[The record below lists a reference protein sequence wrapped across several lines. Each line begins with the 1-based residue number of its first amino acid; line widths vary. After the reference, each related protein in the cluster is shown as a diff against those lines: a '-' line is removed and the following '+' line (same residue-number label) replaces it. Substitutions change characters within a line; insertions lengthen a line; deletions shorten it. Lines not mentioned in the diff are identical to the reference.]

1 MVDHIY
7 IKRFEREFE
16 RKKRAGHGRGSGPRE
31 DTTTF
36 VEVQRH
42 NINEILAI
50 HEQNRLTFSPYFDP
64 NLIFRLKVNGN
75 PDENDFANFLR
86 RCHLRYIAPSPAYA
100 VSSGELT
107 YRVSHAEQDNLDE
120 IRRRLELYKDHEQY
134 KNYFEIIESVE
145 KIPNED
151 KIGKGLIE
159 KPLSEQE
166 TEYVDIELWRMEPD
180 RLKKAEDGLI
190 RFINEKGGEVTDQI
204 TTKSFC
210 LIRARINKPIF
221 DGILP
226 LSEVSIIDR
235 PPKASFF
242 QPHELEVP
250 IDDFDTGTPPPDDAP
265 AIIVLDSGVLSGH
278 PFLENGIGDEIE
290 GAHIVDPQTFPNNYV
305 DDVGHGTKVA
315 GVALYGDLKKC
326 NDERQFSPDFFIL
339 SGKVLYKKEDED
351 TGEPYA
357 GFDDR
362 VTIESLINSTIYHF
376 LETYPNSRVV
386 NISFQTD
393 KGTFNLRQ
401 QHRVSSLIDEIAK
414 ETGLVFVV
422 SAGNTNLALPERYPH
437 YLLENS
443 PSAKI
448 VEPASS
454 AYALTVGSIAQ
465 EYQPIS
471 GQRYFGPK
479 TDWPSLFT
487 TVGPG
492 LNGMVKPEFV
502 EVGGNE
508 PYSEEASNLQN
519 GVFVLNPEWRAESK
533 LLTTD
538 CGTSFSAPKITNCV
552 AKLFKKFP
560 DYHPN
565 TIKALLLSS
574 EGYPDDRPDPLNIAI
589 NEADATQRSNLLNVY
604 GYGKPNVGHAEE
616 SDSNRV
622 CFVTQDAISI
632 DGVHFY
638 EMYLPE
644 EFVTTD
650 GKREISVSLVY
661 DPLTTG
667 TRIDYFGVKLSFILF
682 KNTTGEEL
690 EQFSNKLA
698 RETTDEQADEVEAE
712 EEYKFPQIHL
722 QPPNLVRS
730 KGIHQKGSIVFKAT
744 PRSLEIAK
752 PLVLAVFCKGNW
764 MKKKEP
770 DDFKQTYSVVIS
782 VRHQAQINLYN
793 RIISAIRTR
802 IKV

>member
-7 IKRFEREFE
+7 IKRFDKEFE
-16 RKKRAGHGRGSGPRE
+16 RKKRAGYGGGSGPKE
-31 DTTTF
+31 DKTDF
-36 VEVQRH
+36 VEIQRH

-64 NLIFRLKVNGN
+64 NLIFRIKVIGN

-86 RCHLRYIAPSPAYA
+86 RCHLRYIAPSPAA
-100 VSSGELT
+100 SISSSELT
-107 YRVSHAEQDNLDE
+107 YRVSHSEKDNLDE
-120 IRRRLELYKDHEQY
+120 IWRRLEQYKDHEQY
-134 KNYFEIIESVE
+134 KTYFEIIDSVE

-159 KPLSEQE
+159 KPLSDNS
-166 TEYVDIELWRMEPD
+166 TEYVDIELWRMEPV

-190 RFINEKGGEVTDQI
+190 QFINKNGGEVTDKI

-210 LIRARINKPIF
+210 LIRAKINKTIF

-226 LSEVSIIDR
+226 LCEVSVIDR
-235 PPKASFF
+235 PPRASFF

-250 IDDFDTGTPPPDDAP
+250 IDDFHTGTPPPNDAP

-290 GAHIVDPQTFPNNYV
+290 GAHLIDPQTFSNNYA

-326 NDERQFSPDFFIL
+326 NDDRQFSPEFFIL

-351 TGEPYA
+351 TGETYA

-362 VTIESLINSTIYHF
+362 ITIESLINETINHF
-376 LETYPNSRVV
+376 LESYPNSRVV
-386 NISFQTD
+386 NISFQTERE
-393 KGTFNLRQ
+393 TFNLRQ

-414 ETGLVFVV
+414 DKKLVFVI
-422 SAGNTNLALPERYPH
+422 SAGTTSPVLPDRYPH
-437 YLLENS
+437 YLLENT
-443 PSAKI
+443 PGVKI

-465 EYQPIS
+465 KYQPI
-471 GQRYFGPK
+471 GVQGFFGPRAE
-479 TDWPSLFT
+479 WPSLFT
-487 TVGPG
+487 AVGPG

-502 EVGGNE
+502 EDGGNA
-508 PYSEEASNLQN
+508 PYSGDASNLQN
-519 GVFVLNPEWRAESK
+519 GVFVLNPEWRTESK

-538 CGTSFSAPKITNCV
+538 CGTSFSAPKISNCI

-574 EGYPDDRPDPLNIAI
+574 AKYPEDRPDPLNVEI
-589 NEADATQRSNLLNVY
+589 NEAEATERSNLLNVY
-604 GYGKPNVGHAEE
+604 GYGKPNVDHAEE
-616 SDSNRV
+616 SDNNRV
-622 CFVTQDAISI
+622 CFVTQDEISI

-638 EMYLPE
+638 ELYLPE
-644 EFVTTD
+644 EFVTYD

-667 TRIDYFGVKLSFILF
+667 TRIDYFGVKISFILF
-682 KNTTGEEL
+682 KNTSGEEL

-698 RETTDEQADEVEAE
+698 HAAADEQSEELDAEDE
-712 EEYKFPQIHL
+712 YQFPQIKL
-722 QPPNLVRS
+722 QPANLIRT
-730 KGIHQKGSIVFKAT
+730 KGIHQKGSIVYKAK
-744 PRSLEIAK
+744 PRSLETDK

-764 MKKKEP
+764 MKKK
-770 DDFKQTYSVVIS
+770 DWDGFKQSYSVVIS
-782 VRHQAQINLYN
+782 LRHQAQINLYN
-793 RIISAIRTR
+793 KIVSMIRTR

>member
-7 IKRFEREFE
+7 IKRFEKEFE
-16 RKKRAGHGRGSGPRE
+16 RKKRAGHGGGSGPKE
-31 DTTTF
+31 NTTAF
-36 VEVQRH
+36 VEVQRT

-64 NLIFRLKVNGN
+64 NLIFRIKVNGN

-86 RCHLRYIAPSPAYA
+86 RCHLRYIAPSPASA
-100 VSSGELT
+100 ISSGELT
-107 YRVSHAEQDNLDE
+107 YRVSHAEKDNLDE
-120 IRRRLELYKDHEQY
+120 IRRRLELYKDHEQF

-159 KPLSEQE
+159 KPLSDDE
-166 TEYVDIELWRMEPD
+166 TEYVDIELWRMEPV
-180 RLKKAEDGLI
+180 RLKKAEEGII
-190 RFINEKGGEVTDQI
+190 RFINENGGEVTDQI

-210 LIRARINKPIF
+210 LIRAKINKTIF

-235 PPKASFF
+235 PPRASFF

-278 PFLENGIGDEIE
+278 PFLENAIGDEIE
-290 GAHIVDPQTFPNNYV
+290 SAHIIDPQTFPNNYV

-326 NDERQFSPDFFIL
+326 NDDRQFSPDFFIL

-351 TGEPYA
+351 TGEVYA

-362 VTIESLINSTIYHF
+362 ITIENLIDMTINHF
-376 LETYPNSRVV
+376 LESYPNTRVV
-386 NISFQTD
+386 NISFQTERE
-393 KGTFNLRQ
+393 TFNLRQ

-414 ETGLVFVV
+414 EKSLVFVI
-422 SAGNTNLALPERYPH
+422 SAGNTSLVFPERYPH
-437 YLLENS
+437 YLLEDT
-443 PSAKI
+443 PGVKI
-448 VEPASS
+448 FEPASS

-465 EYQPIS
+465 EYQPM
-471 GQRYFGPK
+471 GVQRFFGPK
-479 TDWPSLFT
+479 AEWPSLFT
-487 TVGPG
+487 AVGPG

-502 EVGGNE
+502 EDGGNE
-508 PYSEEASNLQN
+508 PYSEDASNLQN
-519 GVFVLNPEWRAESK
+519 GVFVLNPEWRAEAK

-574 EGYPDDRPDPLNIAI
+574 AKYPEDRPDPLNIAI
-589 NEADATQRSNLLNVY
+589 NDADATQRSNLLNVY

-638 EMYLPE
+638 ELYLPE

-667 TRIDYFGVKLSFILF
+667 TRIDYFGVKLSFVLF

-698 RETTDEQADEVEAE
+698 RDTTDEQADEVEAE
-712 EEYKFPQIHL
+712 EEYKFPQLNL

-730 KGIHQKGSIVFKAT
+730 KGIHQKGTVVFKAN

-764 MKKKEP
+764 MKKKDTE
-770 DDFKQTYSVVIS
+770 DFKQNYSVVIS
-782 VRHQAQINLYN
+782 LRHQAQINLYN
-793 RIISAIRTR
+793 RIISMIRTR